1 MPSILYI
8 AENIDR
14 PERAMIRGIATRG
27 GQVRLVLNP
36 KNQTWPDAEAE
47 GLPLIPLELRG
58 RYDIRAIKTLRRLI
72 REQAFDIVHCTR
84 NNRPIANTIIAIR
97 GLPAK
102 LVAYRGTSGNLS
114 PWDPAS
120 RMTYLHPRVDRLVGV
135 SQAVCDY
142 LAGMNIPREKLVQIY
157 KGHDPTWYEAEAA
170 DRSAEGLPKKAFVIG
185 CAAAL
190 RELKGVDTFIEA
202 LKRLPPEK
210 PVHALLV
217 GAIKDPCLREMA
229 RAVPAPHAVHF
240 TGFRKD
246 APTLMGACDV
256 FLLASK
262 RREGLPRA
270 LIEAMS
276 QGVAPI
282 VTRVGGMKE
291 LVVDKQCG
299 LVVPPEDP
307 AALAE
312 AIMTMMA
319 DAGRR
324 RAWGEAARDRIQTDF
339 SVEMTVAKTWA
350 MYEDLL
356 EA

>member
-27 GQVRLVLNP
+27 ARVRLVLNP
-36 KNQTWPDAEAE
+36 KNQTWPDAEAD
-47 GLPLIPLELRG
+47 GLPLVPLELRS
-58 RYDIRAIKTLRRLI
+58 RYDIRAIKTLRRLF

-97 GLPAK
+97 GLPTK
-102 LVAYRGTSGNLS
+102 LVVYRGTSGNLS

-142 LAGMNIPREKLVQIY
+142 LAGMKIPGEKLVQIY
-157 KGHDPTWYEAEAA
+157 KGHDPAWYEAEAA
-170 DRSAEGLPKKAFVIG
+170 DLSTEGIPEKAFVIG
-185 CAAAL
+185 CASAL
-190 RELKGVDTFIEA
+190 RELKGIDTFIDA
-202 LKRLPPEK
+202 LKRLPPGK
-210 PVHALLV
+210 PVHALLAGV
-217 GAIKDPCLREMA
+217 IKDPYLREMA

-246 APTLMGACDV
+246 APALMGACDV

-282 VTRVGGMKE
+282 VTAVGGMKE
-291 LVVDKQCG
+291 LVVDKRCG

-312 AIMTMMA
+312 AIQTMMA
-319 DAGRR
+319 DAGQR
-324 RAWGEAARDRIQTDF
+324 RAWGAAARERIRTDF
-339 SVEMTVAKTWA
+339 NVEMTVAKTWA

-356 EA
+356 KA